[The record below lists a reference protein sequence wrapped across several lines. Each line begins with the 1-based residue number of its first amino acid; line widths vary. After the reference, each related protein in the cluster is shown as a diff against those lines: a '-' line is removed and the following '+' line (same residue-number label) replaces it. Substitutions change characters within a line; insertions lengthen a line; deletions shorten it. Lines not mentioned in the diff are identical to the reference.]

1 MTPRET
7 LTAALPA
14 WFEPAVRRSVALC
27 LDPVSRVPL
36 RLRKVPL
43 WCLAR
48 YAEFVA
54 WRVL

>member
-1 MTPRET
+1 MTPREI

-14 WFEPAVRRSVALC
+14 WFEPAVRRSVARC
-27 LDPVSRVPL
+27 LDSSSRVPL